1 MNKFVS
7 SLLGAFTGTW
17 IAFFVIGI
25 FIFFSG
31 IAMISS
37 LASSTIS
44 PIATML
50 FYALICRG
58 QSQTN
63 LITNHCKNWSIT
75 TATPATSMKFLGQ
88 LTTQAPTATLKE
100 ST

>member
-44 PIATML
+44 PIATIGDNAIL
-50 FYALICRG
+50 RIDLSG
-58 QSQTN
+58 
-63 LITNHCKNWSIT
+63 SIT
-75 TATPATSMKFLGQ
+75 DKPYNKSLHDFGRISCLRENADVIQSREEL
-88 LTTQAPTATLKE
+88 
-100 ST
+100 S